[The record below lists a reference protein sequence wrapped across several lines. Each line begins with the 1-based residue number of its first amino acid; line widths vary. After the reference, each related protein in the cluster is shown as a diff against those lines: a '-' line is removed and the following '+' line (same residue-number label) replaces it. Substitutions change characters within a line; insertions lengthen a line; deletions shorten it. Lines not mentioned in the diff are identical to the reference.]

1 MWSKS
6 QGMSLSFCLITI
18 AADILP
24 VLESSN
30 AIALDD
36 ISGTNGIV
44 DGFSVTDIVSLNLLA
59 VDVNWDG

>member
-1 MWSKS
+1 
-6 QGMSLSFCLITI
+6 MSSSFCLITI

-44 DGFSVTDIVSLNLLA
+44 DGFSVTDIASLNLLA

>member
-1 MWSKS
+1 
-6 QGMSLSFCLITI
+6 MSLSFCLITI